1 MTLKSGPLRAQALL
15 LLLCLELWAQ
25 QSLALQ
31 CQPGERKI
39 TSKDAEKCCPKCI
52 LMEGGNSL
60 CQGIEDRDCK
70 CPQGHSCGDNNCLY
84 CRKLPECAE
93 GQELTRIGD
102 TDFTFKCKPCETG
115 TYSSV
120 KNGWCRNWTDCES
133 SGFVTLSRG
142 NSTHN
147 SKCGLLPSPKDVEQ
161 ALLPSSSLSTTI
173 LAILTAVAVFVLIL
187 LTFLLHFC
195 IWTLKD
201 KYFAVEGRRRLR
213 SSRRPPASS
222 SPRKSTEEKRPRKS
236 FPCCP
241 SKSPTSS
248 PTDKLLWGAVGTGS

>member
-1 MTLKSGPLRAQALL
+1 MTLKSGPLRARALLLL

-52 LMEGGNSL
+52 LMEAGNNL
-60 CQGIEDRDCK
+60 CQGIEDHECR

-102 TDFTFKCKPCETG
+102 TDFTFQCKPCETG

-147 SKCGLLPSPKDVEQ
+147 SKCGVLPSPKDVGQ

-201 KYFAVEGRRRLR
+201 KYFAAEDVDHHFP
-213 SSRRPPASS
+213 RPPAAPQLPETSS
-222 SPRKSTEEKRPRKS
+222 IQFPEEEHGGKTAEEKLSMLSLKVSNELSNR
-236 FPCCP
+236 
-241 SKSPTSS
+241 
-248 PTDKLLWGAVGTGS
+248 